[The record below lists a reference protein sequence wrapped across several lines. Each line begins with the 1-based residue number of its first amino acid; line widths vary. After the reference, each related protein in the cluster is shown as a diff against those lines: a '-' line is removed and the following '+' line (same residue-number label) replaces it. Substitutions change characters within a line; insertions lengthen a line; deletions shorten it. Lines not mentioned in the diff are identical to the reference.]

1 MSAEDAELDA
11 FLKGDGDLARR
22 LQAMPQASPSAALD
36 AAILGK
42 VRHAMAPAVREAAND
57 PGDAPAPQLARGLGL
72 RWRVPAGIAATV
84 LVGLFARQS
93 FDTSVGNVQVPVME
107 AKPHAEVKI
116 VAEDVAAPPPPP
128 VPVPAQA
135 EVSAQ
140 VAAPSPARPRA
151 AMPRKTQVE
160 QAVAADMTPA
170 PMAAAA
176 PSPRENASNEVSRK
190 AEFAQEPD
198 GASEALAQ
206 IERLLA
212 EGDEAAA
219 RRSWTTF
226 RERYPNHVVSPDLE
240 VRMKALSR

>member
-93 FDTSVGNVQVPVME
+93 FDTSVGNVPVPVME
-107 AKPHAEVKI
+107 AKPHAEVTI
-116 VAEDVAAPPPPP
+116 VAEDVAAPPP
-128 VPVPAQA
+128 VPVPAPA

-140 VAAPSPARPRA
+140 VAAPPPARPRA

-160 QAVAADMTPA
+160 QAVAADMAPA

-176 PSPRENASNEVSRK
+176 PAPRENASNEVSRK
-190 AEFAQEPD
+190 AAFAQEPD
-198 GASEALAQ
+198 GASEAVAQ

-240 VRMKALSR
+240 VRMKALSQ